1 MPPIQRIRDRLLP
14 KPMRKD
20 LARWAARLS
29 LRPRVGEVEFGD
41 LRRLTPISDDWG
53 FDRGEPIDRF
63 YIRHFMERK
72 SPAVRGRVLEIANN
86 HLTSRFGG
94 DRVTKCDVLHVSNNK
109 PPVTIVADLSDGAGL
124 PSNAFDCFILTQTL
138 QLIYDAAAAVRT
150 IHRILK
156 PGGVA
161 LVTVPAITRISRYDM
176 DHFGQYWCFTTKS
189 AQRMFD
195 EVFTPAGVEVRAFG
209 NVFSAVAFLHG
220 VAAEVL
226 TSTELLQHDP
236 DYEVLVTICARKIT

>member
-1 MPPIQRIRDRLLP
+1 
-14 KPMRKD
+14 
-20 LARWAARLS
+20 
-29 LRPRVGEVEFGD
+29 
-41 LRRLTPISDDWG
+41 
-53 FDRGEPIDRF
+53 
-63 YIRHFMERK
+63 
-72 SPAVRGRVLEIANN
+72 
-86 HLTSRFGG
+86 
-94 DRVTKCDVLHVSNNK
+94 
-109 PPVTIVADLSDGAGL
+109 
-124 PSNAFDCFILTQTL
+124 
-138 QLIYDAAAAVRT
+138 LIYDAAAAVRT

-220 VAAEVL
+220 VAAEEL
-226 TSTELLQHDP
+226 TSTERLQHDP